1 MKTVIAAL
9 AALAIA
15 APLLASSRLTYELM
29 GQPTA
34 ITWPAAAMPIA
45 YTIDQKVVDRFP
57 GAKGE
62 IDAAFAEWAAVPNTS
77 LRFRSGGVAAGAR
90 AGEDKTNLVTLAA
103 DMFGNSNYLAFTTNW
118 YDDRTGTILEADIQ
132 IDPSIAA
139 NGYDLQQVVEHEVGH
154 FIGLDHSAVV
164 SSILFPYIPPRGKAV
179 LASDDR
185 VAVATV
191 YPSPAMTGVATL
203 RGSVVGD
210 SGGIFGAQVVAL
222 NTIGEPVA
230 TALTDSSGNFELTSL
245 PTGDYRIYA
254 EPLDGPVTSSNLA
267 GVYSAAHCAPFHT
280 KFMTDSIKVENG
292 RMYGNLVVN
301 SGGGTTTLN
310 PKFVGVMA
318 PNSYDVSLGFAPANV
333 KAGSIVTVAV
343 GGDGFTSGMT
353 TFEVLSP
360 SFRRVSDFK
369 YSANFLTATFQIAAD
384 ARSGSAVILVHSG
397 NDSAALTGGLRIEGT
412 SSSSIG
418 PIVAPPGK
426 TRAARK

>member
-1 MKTVIAAL
+1 MKTFAAAV

-15 APLLASSRLTYELM
+15 APLFASSRLTYELM
-29 GQPTA
+29 GQPTP
-34 ITWPAAAMPIA
+34 ITWPAERMPIA

-57 GAKGE
+57 GAKAN
-62 IDAAFAEWAAVPNTS
+62 IDAAFADWAAVPNTS
-77 LRFRSGGVAAGAR
+77 LRFRSAGVTAGGKAGQ
-90 AGEDKTNLVTLAA
+90 DNTNLVTLAA
-103 DMFGNSNYLAFTTNW
+103 DMFGNTSYLAFTTNW

-132 IDPSIAA
+132 IDPNIGAG
-139 NGYDLQQVVEHEVGH
+139 GYDLQQVVEHEVGH
-154 FIGLDHSAVV
+154 FVGFDHSAVV
-164 SSILFPYIPPRGKAV
+164 SSILFPYIAPRGKAV

-185 VAVATV
+185 VAIATV
-191 YPSPAMTGVATL
+191 YPAPTMTDVATL

-210 SGGIFGAQVVAL
+210 SGGIFGAQVVAM
-222 NTIGEPVA
+222 NTNGEPVA
-230 TALTDSSGNFELTSL
+230 TALTDSAGNFELTSL

-254 EPLDGPVTSSNLA
+254 EPLDGPVTASNLA
-267 GVYSAAHCAPFHT
+267 GVYAGSHCAPFHT
-280 KFMTDSIKVENG
+280 RFMTDPIKVENG

-318 PNSYDVSLGFAPANV
+318 PNGYDVSLGFAPANV

-353 TFEVLSP
+353 TFEVVNP

-369 YSANFLTATFQIAAD
+369 YSANYLTATFQIAAG
-384 ARSGSAVILVHSG
+384 APSGSAVILVHSG
-397 NDSAALTGGLRIEGT
+397 SETAALTGGLRIEGT